1 MDLSRLKGGFSWPD
15 KRRLLVLLGIAAVC
29 GIIALFVYVDFG
41 GTELIDRLKSGS
53 TDERLAAIDELA
65 AEGSE
70 EGLRAIAEITQDED
84 TRVACRALLVVASS
98 RLDDRREHIMRAAK
112 DGRAEVRRIAM
123 VGVGRQ
129 SNKDDGEMLAKVVRD
144 GQEDTEVRA
153 AAVQAIGEL
162 RAWKYRHAALDV
174 LDDESPLLRGRAA
187 AALRRM
193 TGRDFGFRATAKA
206 ERRAIIVALMRKRL
220 K

>member
-1 MDLSRLKGGFSWPD
+1 MDLSRSKGGFSWPD
-15 KRRLLVLLGIAAVC
+15 KKRLLVLLGIAAVC

-41 GTELIDRLKSGS
+41 GNELIDRLKSGS

-84 TRVACRALLVVASS
+84 TRVACRALLVVANS

-123 VGVGRQ
+123 VGVGRLNDRR
-129 SNKDDGEMLAKVVRD
+129 SASCGRGSTGTRRWMCWTTSRRCCGVGR
-144 GQEDTEVRA
+144 R
-153 AAVQAIGEL
+153 L
-162 RAWKYRHAALDV
+162 RCDA
-174 LDDESPLLRGRAA
+174 
-187 AALRRM
+187 
-193 TGRDFGFRATAKA
+193 
-206 ERRAIIVALMRKRL
+206 
-220 K
+220 